1 MRYIGRLM
9 SNFLFLISGC
19 CRDLSDGNI
28 TMDGRPLYPK
38 GFHPS
43 WKGRLPDNVTKDA
56 PHILRREALG
66 TVRYYIIDFGE
77 SSYFPDPNVRRRV
90 RGKTAADR
98 EVPELSVI
106 KSYDPFPVDVFTL
119 GNVYKRNFLQVNV
132 HLDLSAYDTEENI
145 QHYKNV
151 EFLQPL
157 CEQMTRRVPSQRP
170 TAQQA
175 QATFS
180 KIISSQQAS
189 ALLCRLH
196 GRDEKYMPM
205 VLRDVHAAA
214 QELSRRVWNV
224 VSTGELRVIKH

>member
-1 MRYIGRLM
+1 M
-9 SNFLFLISGC
+9 
-19 CRDLSDGNI
+19 
-28 TMDGRPLYPK
+28 MDGRPLYPK

-43 WKGRLPDNVTKDA
+43 WKGRLPDNVAKDA
-56 PHILRREALG
+56 PHILRREAG
-66 TVRYYIIDFGE
+66 TVKYYIVDFGE

-98 EVPELSVI
+98 EVPELSAI

-132 HLDLSAYDTEENI
+132 HPYLLAYDTEETI

-157 CEQMTRRVPSQRP
+157 CEQMTRRVPSERP

-180 KIISSQQAS
+180 EIISSQRAS
-189 ALLCRLH
+189 ALLSRLH
-196 GRDEKYMPM
+196 GRDEKIIPM
-205 VLRDVHAAA
+205 VFRDVRAAA
-214 QELSRRVWNV
+214 QETRRRAWSVI
-224 VSTGELRVIKH
+224 STGEPTLINHSQSQIPYLRV

>member
-1 MRYIGRLM
+1 M
-9 SNFLFLISGC
+9 
-19 CRDLSDGNI
+19 
-28 TMDGRPLYPK
+28 MDGRPLYPK

-43 WKGRLPDNVTKDA
+43 WKGRLPDNVAKDA
-56 PHILRREALG
+56 PHILRREAG
-66 TVRYYIIDFGE
+66 TVKYYIVDFGE

-98 EVPELSVI
+98 EVPELSAI

-132 HLDLSAYDTEENI
+132 HPDLSAYDTEENI

-157 CEQMTRRVPSQRP
+157 CEQMTRRVPSERP

-180 KIISSQQAS
+180 EIISSQRAS
-189 ALLCRLH
+189 ALLSRLH
-196 GRDEKYMPM
+196 GRDEKFIPM
-205 VLRDVHAAA
+205 VFRDVRAAA
-214 QELSRRVWNV
+214 QETRRRAWSVI
-224 VSTGELRVIKH
+224 STSEPRVINHSQSQIPYLRVQSNLRQALSLLFPFLL